1 MEIKCKMNKIILTNE
16 TDIYTFFEIIDKS
29 EAGSILDV
37 GMFLKRIGSVS
48 RQVKEKEIPRDRI
61 LTGVDYFEEI
71 QCPVWNNIYDEI
83 YRPEE
88 IFISE
93 NNQRYELATVL
104 QLHEYIEEEKYFEM
118 WEWLCGHVS
127 YVLTDYNI
135 DKVKKMIKYMTVL
148 PVTVDDKSY
157 WFITL

>member
-1 MEIKCKMNKIILTNE
+1 MEIKCKMNKMILTNE
-16 TDIYTFFEIIDKS
+16 TDIYTFFETIDKS

-71 QCPVWNNIYDEI
+71 QCPVWNNIYDKI

-88 IFISE
+88 IFIPE

-104 QLHEYIEEEKYFEM
+104 HLHECVEEEKFYEM
-118 WEWLCGHVS
+118 WEWLCGHVY

-135 DKVKKMIKYMTVL
+135 DKVKDMIKYKTVL

>member
-1 MEIKCKMNKIILTNE
+1 MEKKCKMNKMILTNE

-71 QCPVWNNIYDEI
+71 QCPVWNNIYDKI
-83 YRPEE
+83 YTPAA
-88 IFISE
+88 
-93 NNQRYELATVL
+93 L
-104 QLHEYIEEEKYFEM
+104 
-118 WEWLCGHVS
+118 S
-127 YVLTDYNI
+127 YT
-135 DKVKKMIKYMTVL
+135 
-148 PVTVDDKSY
+148 
-157 WFITL
+157 

>member
-1 MEIKCKMNKIILTNE
+1 MNKMILTNE

-71 QCPVWNNIYDEI
+71 QCPVWNNIYDKI
-83 YRPEE
+83 YTPEE
-88 IFISE
+88 IFITE

-104 QLHEYIEEEKYFEM
+104 QLHECIEEEKYFEM
-118 WEWLCGHVS
+118 WKWLCGHVS

-135 DKVKKMIKYMTVL
+135 DKVKKMIKYKTVL